1 MFLVTLINY
10 KEMQYG
16 FAKARLH
23 TYTHTHIGISGSK
36 WNRGA
41 KVGSVD
47 YFNRKGDFSWYLG
60 QMTQKVC

>member
-1 MFLVTLINY
+1 MALLKLGYTLI
-10 KEMQYG
+10 
-16 FAKARLH
+16 H
-23 TYTHTHIGISGSK
+23 THTHIGISGSK